1 MFALTICTTPPHP
14 VSALASVQIIR
25 HHCGMEAGSIILRG
39 LVLGLNY
46 AFGALYA
53 LIVTITLLATPFIA
67 LGGDAGGRPIL
78 QIVTTAVGMLLVPA
92 LGGAWFLY
100 TARVRNDLA
109 RARFLPLFWVA
120 PSGLIAW
127 LAQVAL

>member
-1 MFALTICTTPPHP
+1 
-14 VSALASVQIIR
+14 
-25 HHCGMEAGSIILRG
+25 MEAGGVTLRG
-39 LVLGLNY
+39 LILGLNY

-53 LIVTITLLATPFIA
+53 LIVMITLLATPFIA
-67 LGGDAGGRPIL
+67 LGGDAGGSSNL
-78 QIVTTAVGMLLVPA
+78 QIVTTTTGMLLVPA

-100 TARVRNDLA
+100 TVSVRNDHA
-109 RARFLPLFWVA
+109 YARFLPLFWVV